1 MKKKTLDRFIN
12 EVIGDVSQP
21 FHIAFGAAK
30 FSPTGKGEE
39 FSSPCSLL
47 GKLMKKKK
55 LVPQI
60 FLGRRMEH
68 E

>member
-30 FSPTGKGEE
+30 FSHTGKGEE
-39 FSSPCSLL
+39 FSSPLFL
-47 GKLMKKKK
+47 AREINEKKK

-60 FLGRRMEH
+60 FPW
-68 E
+68 